1 MKRQQYVKGKLSVKT
16 CRFVKTKSNK
26 VVRQQAVQQKKS
38 SSIEESKE
46 TGIKEENRMASI
58 CADVQSMIEKG
69 NIEENVEKTV
79 QRKET
84 LENILSMLNNQ
95 SKGEEKTENQ
105 DILKIDKPNTSAVAD
120 SNLTEKTVKLKV
132 LVEDTDDDLNVK
144 EQAKKQFLVMNSVQV
159 IVH

>member
-1 MKRQQYVKGKLSVKT
+1 
-16 CRFVKTKSNK
+16 
-26 VVRQQAVQQKKS
+26 
-38 SSIEESKE
+38 
-46 TGIKEENRMASI
+46 
-58 CADVQSMIEKG
+58 
-69 NIEENVEKTV
+69 
-79 QRKET
+79 
-84 LENILSMLNNQ
+84 MLNNQ